1 VKILHVSTGDS
12 SGGAARAAARL
23 HAGLLRLRHDSKML
37 VAQSTSDDPTV
48 FTIARAA
55 TPDKSFQ
62 RAVSRYRINRDFVP
76 YQKIRPAGLDR
87 FSDDRSEYAA
97 DWASGVPHADVLN
110 LHWVAGFV
118 DYAKVFSSFGKRIPI
133 VWTLHDMNVFTGGCH
148 YDEGC
153 GKFVESCGAC
163 PQLGSHDE
171 HDLSREVWRRKKKVF
186 ERLEKNDLHVVA
198 DSRWLAGEAFRSSLL
213 RKFPIQTIHYGLDTT
228 VFIPRDKCHVRGAL
242 GIPVDARVVMFGAE
256 LLSIR
261 RKGLGTLVEALK
273 SAAADEKL
281 LLLSVGRRMPEL
293 GGTIPQMHFGHVNS
307 DFFLSLLYSAADVFV
322 IPSLQEAFGQT
333 ALEAMACGT
342 PVVGSSVG
350 GIPEIVQDNV
360 TGYLVPPSSPVKLR
374 ETVLKL
380 LHDPNK
386 RAEMSANCR
395 RFVLEGFT
403 LEAQARRYESLY
415 HDIGVDKNRAAK
427 NG

>member
-1 VKILHVSTGDS
+1 M

-23 HAGLLRLRHDSKML
+23 HVGLQRLGHDSLMF
-37 VAQSTSDDPTV
+37 VAQRTSDDPTV
-48 FTIARAA
+48 
-55 TPDKSFQ
+55 
-62 RAVSRYRINRDFVP
+62 VSVNREASLYKTLVRTVDRYRMRRSYAP
-76 YQKIRPAGLDR
+76 YKRTRPSGLDR
-87 FSDDRSEYAA
+87 FSEDRSEYAT
-97 DWASGVPHADVLN
+97 DLDEGLPQADVIN
-110 LHWVAGFV
+110 LHWISGFV
-118 DYAKVFSSFGKRIPI
+118 DYQKFFARYGKRSPI
-133 VWTLHDMNVFTGGCH
+133 VWTLHDMSAFTGGCH

-153 GKFVESCGAC
+153 GKFAASCGGC
-163 PQLGSHDE
+163 PQLGSTLDN
-171 HDLSREVWRRKKKVF
+171 DLSREVWLRKKQAFSKVDAG
-186 ERLEKNDLHVVA
+186 DLHIVA
-198 DSRWLAGEAFRSSLL
+198 DSKWLAGEASQSSLFG
-213 RKFPIQTIHYGLDTT
+213 RFPVTFIHYGLDTEI
-228 VFIPRDKCHVRGAL
+228 FAPRSKMHVRVAL
-242 GIPVDARVVMFGAE
+242 GIPAAANVIMFAADAMT
-256 LLSIR
+256 IR
-261 RKGLGTLVEALK
+261 RKGLETLVNAILDMAGQ
-273 SAAADEKL
+273 SNL
-281 LLLSVGRRMPEL
+281 LLLSVGR
-293 GGTIPQMHFGHVNS
+293 GTLALPKSIPHLHFGHVNS
-307 DFFLSLLYSAADVFV
+307 DFFLSILYSAADVFV
-322 IPSLQEAFGQT
+322 IPSVQEAFGQT